1 MERYL
6 KDELELSRE
15 RDGGKLQHEQRFR
28 GGVVPKVFRELQ
40 SPDVARIRCMWGAKS
55 GDKTRKLGWS
65 QKKMDLQ
72 DHTYSHSTLFLGSSG
87 PVDDFIQS
95 IDLMGSE
102 SQRGGGGEMG

>member
-6 KDELELSRE
+6 KGELELSRE

-55 GDKTRKLGWS
+55 GD
-65 QKKMDLQ
+65 
-72 DHTYSHSTLFLGSSG
+72 
-87 PVDDFIQS
+87 
-95 IDLMGSE
+95 
-102 SQRGGGGEMG
+102 

>member
-15 RDGGKLQHEQRFR
+15 RDGGKLQYEQRFR

-87 PVDDFIQS
+87 PVDDFSQG

-102 SQRGGGGEMG
+102 LQRGGGGEMG